1 MDRLFDT
8 AGPSLLGLDPVE
20 ANFEGT
26 PEEVRLDPSDASFV
40 DVIHTDAAP
49 LIPFLGEPPAVP
61 VSSSGLECWC
71 FNPESV
77 VQAKPH
83 LVVVTNILGFGTNQ
97 MMGHMDF
104 FPNGGQNMPGCK
116 KNALSQ
122 IVDLDGIW
130 SGKAVG
136 ARPGGRCFFGYSVLA
151 MTDIPPGVCGDQ
163 WGALCTTPQTISTF

>member
-1 MDRLFDT
+1 M
-8 AGPSLLGLDPVE
+8 E
-20 ANFEGT
+20 
-26 PEEVRLDPSDASFV
+26 
-40 DVIHTDAAP
+40 
-49 LIPFLGEPPAVP
+49 
-61 VSSSGLECWC
+61 
-71 FNPESV
+71 
-77 VQAKPH
+77 AKPH
-83 LVVVTNILGFGTNQ
+83 LVAVTNILGFGTNQ
-97 MMGHMDF
+97 MLGHMDF

-163 WGALCTTPQTISTF
+163 WGASCATPQTRCTF